1 MPITDPFLLLC
12 FLLVLVGIGIWAE
25 SLPKVGAFGV
35 VGIIVFAAIFS
46 MLGVIPST
54 ANTYF
59 VVASYCVPLAI
70 PLLLFEAD
78 LKRIWRESGRV
89 LLAFVLAAFATEVG
103 AVIALQFVDLGVE
116 EGVWAAIM
124 TAGFVGGSANTA
136 AVADAMGKLT
146 DPYIAVVAASV
157 YVVAVPFMAFLLAL
171 PSLPR
176 LWGAFS
182 PQATLKDV
190 QASSAELVEPVSEES
205 APITTASI
213 AGAIAVSGVI
223 CGIAHSLSVYF
234 DSGVLKYLLLTLLA
248 VAFASLFP
256 RKAKKL
262 NGHYQLGQLLIYLFF
277 AVIGAQI
284 NFTLAVESGGQIV
297 LFSLILLAV
306 HMVILSVLG
315 RLFKLNGPELAV
327 ASNACIMGPPTAAA
341 MAVSRGWHGL
351 VTPSMLCGVFGYA
364 IATVIG
370 LAMASWY

>member
-12 FLLVLVGIGIWAE
+12 FLLVLVGLGIWAE
-25 SLPKVGAFGV
+25 SLPRVGAFGV

-89 LLAFVLAAFATEVG
+89 LLAFVLAAFAAVVG
-103 AVIALQFVDLGVE
+103 AVVALQFVDLGLE
-116 EGVWAAIM
+116 EGIWAAIM

-176 LWGAFS
+176 LWKAFS
-182 PQATLKDV
+182 PQVSLQETYTAEV
-190 QASSAELVEPVSEES
+190 VEAPESSDAE
-205 APITTASI
+205 PITAASI

-234 DSGVLKYLLLTLLA
+234 DSGVLKYLLLTLLS
-248 VAFASLFP
+248 VAFASLFSC
-256 RKAKKL
+256 KAKKL

-284 NFTLAVESGGQIV
+284 NFKLAAESGGQIV

-306 HMVILSVLG
+306 HMVILAVLG
-315 RLFKLNGPELAV
+315 RVFKLNGPELAV
-327 ASNACIMGPPTAAA
+327 ASNACVMGPPTAAA
-341 MAVSRGWHGL
+341 MAVSRGWHSL